1 MNINRMDRHLKIVCS
16 LSSSSS
22 SSSPLSDSLNQQSL
36 SACGENEFDITSNI
50 TPAMRQSVENVIPN
64 VASPAF
70 DGTQLSSTKLGNHI
84 KLE

>member
-1 MNINRMDRHLKIVCS
+1 MAFIRFAGVVGVVRSTFMMSKNEI
-16 LSSSSS
+16 
-22 SSSPLSDSLNQQSL
+22 PLSDSLNQSL

-50 TPAMRQSVENVIPN
+50 TPAKRQSVENVIPN